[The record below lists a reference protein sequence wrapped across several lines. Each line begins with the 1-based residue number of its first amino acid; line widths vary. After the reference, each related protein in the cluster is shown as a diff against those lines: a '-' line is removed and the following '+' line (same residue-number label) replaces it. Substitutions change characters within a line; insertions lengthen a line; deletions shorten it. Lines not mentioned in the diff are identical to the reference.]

1 MTLTLAV
8 IAKAPAPGRTKTR
21 LCPPLSLVQAARL
34 AEAALCDT
42 LEAVA
47 ATRAARKVLILD
59 GRPGRWLPGGVE
71 VIVQRGSG
79 LEERLANAFAD
90 LGRPAVIVGMDTPQ
104 VSTAALHAAL
114 RALESSGAVLGPA
127 ADGGYWAIGLR
138 EPDPRALL
146 GVPMSSPHTLEA
158 QRRRLRALGL
168 GVVELQT
175 LRDVDTFADAVAVAA
190 DAPSTRFAA
199 ELGRLGVAR
208 AAA

>member
-1 MTLTLAV
+1 M
-8 IAKAPAPGRTKTR
+8 IA
-21 LCPPLSLVQAARL
+21 Q
-34 AEAALCDT
+34 
-42 LEAVA
+42 
-47 ATRAARKVLILD
+47 
-59 GRPGRWLPGGVE
+59 
-71 VIVQRGSG
+71 QGSG
-79 LEERLANAFAD
+79 LDERLANAFAD
-90 LGRPAVIVGMDTPQ
+90 LEKPAVIVGMDTPQ

-114 RALESSGAVLGPA
+114 SGLESSGAVLGPA

-199 ELGRLGVAR
+199 ELERLDGAR
-208 AAA
+208 AVA